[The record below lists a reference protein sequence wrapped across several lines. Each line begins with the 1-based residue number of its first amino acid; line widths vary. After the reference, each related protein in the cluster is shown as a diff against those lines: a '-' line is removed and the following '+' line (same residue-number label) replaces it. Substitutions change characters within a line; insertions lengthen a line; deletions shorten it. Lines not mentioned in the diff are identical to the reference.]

1 MYSIQKAAELLGRSE
16 ATVRKWMKGFGIQVV
31 KVETDRHRVYIADDD
46 MNILVDHVTQQVV
59 SSANKTRAYRKHNRN
74 MIITGED
81 KYYSFAGAASLLGV
95 SVACVKVWSRQ
106 DDIELKLIITDRK
119 RWYISH
125 DNLQHIAEL
134 HRRSISPK
142 AFAEVSAQRE
152 VNTIQ
157 TDMDKLCSIKEVTL
171 YLNITHTTVRKWIRK
186 ANIEVKTKFLGKT
199 VACITYRDVLR
210 LADLHKCEVLPSLS
224 SLSIGEEIEVL
235 KGKVEKMACDI
246 EDLKHDFR
254 LFMKRSIY
262 VG

>member
-119 RWYISH
+119 RWY
-125 DNLQHIAEL
+125 
-134 HRRSISPK
+134 
-142 AFAEVSAQRE
+142 
-152 VNTIQ
+152 
-157 TDMDKLCSIKEVTL
+157 
-171 YLNITHTTVRKWIRK
+171 
-186 ANIEVKTKFLGKT
+186 
-199 VACITYRDVLR
+199 RDVLR
-210 LADLHKCEVLPSLS
+210 LADLHNCEVLPSLS
-224 SLSIGEEIEVL
+224 SLRIGEELEVL
-235 KGKVEKMACDI
+235 KGKVEKMASDI